1 MTPVKVN
8 LRHDSLVNDG
18 SDFVNLRH
26 QAPVSIQNPINLD
39 EFSEPEPDVAVLKPR
54 PDDYT
59 ESHATPEEILFLI
72 EVSDT
77 SLAKDRTIKL
87 PLYAKAGIPETWIVD
102 LEKEQVEVYREPG
115 PQGYAQ
121 VQVFEKG
128 KAVKGVFNVE
138 FLVFS

>member
-1 MTPVKVN
+1 MIIRLTRLLGKFFG
-8 LRHDSLVNDG
+8 D
-18 SDFVNLRH
+18 
-26 QAPVSIQNPINLD
+26 QAAISIQNPINLD

-77 SLAKDRTIKL
+77 SLVKDRTIKL

-102 LEKEQVEVYREPG
+102 LEKEQVEVYSEPG